1 MRPRPLR
8 ASTLA
13 RVLRETVTA
22 VTLEPAPHGGP
33 QVATVIAELP
43 LEIGFFAIWRRRS
56 GFSGSIY
63 RLNIGDKLRLIP
75 GHCDPTGLI
84 DPRLLRKSGRRQWS
98 RYGYRKDK
106 RGAQAPGNHLILSKS
121 QQNIIS
127 AEVKVTVNSITAALS
142 PASCDRRALARHENA
157 GGSERWRP

>member
-84 DPRLLRKSGRRQWS
+84 DPRLLRKPGQRQRS

-106 RGAQAPGNHLILSKS
+106 RRAHAPGNHLILSKS
-121 QQNIIS
+121 QQIIIS
-127 AEVKVTVNSITAALS
+127 AEFAADGLTVNDSSKGAAKVSHVITFAALL
-142 PASCDRRALARHENA
+142 DHEVIAR
-157 GGSERWRP
+157 